1 MLRSN
6 ARNSLQFTADRFLLL
21 FYPTL
26 WSALLSIVSLIIG
39 HAILPP
45 ERKRLNDILGEAL
58 KGLAEGVRGSSNVQ
72 TAREPEVV
80 AASDVLEDAGPDGA
94 EEERHD
100 EREEESATSSAQTA
114 YSPPIQPAGESVSE
128 KKAEAPVKATTY
140 RPLVTLLPVIREHYS
155 TALHGITY
163 DPMSTRRLRPI
174 LTILYAL
181 IGRNPIVKTMAK
193 NPNGAFS
200 FELQPGGGKEQLAES
215 LSGIRELI
223 ALGIEDSLRAIRESY
238 DWHQDDSVSRPRLG
252 GPLGFWQNHF
262 AHHSRAVRKESD
274 PLDPRRRVAQTQ
286 EALLSA
292 TWAYEH
298 DLFTWLE
305 TGFFTLTPGRG
316 MEITERDLKDRSR
329 RDMARTLFVREK
341 VRGRRGRRA
350 DSPNASGDASESDA
364 PPSKTPLSKAD
375 LAKVQNERVKAAAWL
390 VAILDV
396 SHGDPRRSM
405 SVHHST
411 QYTLLDSTARQRC
424 QFFVQRVS
432 RTPQCCLPE
441 QRGGSVHAQD
451 ETVLL
456 SVVRRG
462 LVGAKQYAGR
472 SSVRSMDSGS
482 QR

>member
-1 MLRSN
+1 MRT
-6 ARNSLQFTADRFLLL
+6 SLQFTADRFLLL

-26 WSALLSIVSLIIG
+26 WSALLSNVSLVIG

-72 TAREPEVV
+72 TAPEPEVASV
-80 AASDVLEDAGPDGA
+80 ADVLEDAGPDGA

-114 YSPPIQPAGESVSE
+114 YSPPISPAGESVSE
-128 KKAEAPVKATTY
+128 KKAQVPVKASTY
-140 RPLVTLLPVIREHYS
+140 RPLVTLLPIIRDHYS

-181 IGRNPIVKTMAK
+181 IGRNPIVKAMAK
-193 NPNGAFS
+193 NPTGAFA
-200 FELQPGGGKEQLAES
+200 FELQSGGGKEQLAES
-215 LSGIRELI
+215 LRGIRELI

-238 DWHQDDSVSRPRLG
+238 DWHQDDSGSRPRLG

-262 AHHSRAVRKESD
+262 AHHSRAVRKEGES
-274 PLDPRRRVAQTQ
+274 LDPRRRVAQTQ

-305 TGFFTLTPGRG
+305 TGFFTPTPGRG
-316 MEITERDLKDRSR
+316 MEITERDVKERSR
-329 RDMARTLFVREK
+329 RDMARRLFKQEK
-341 VRGRRGRRA
+341 VRGRRGHRS
-350 DSPNASGDASESDA
+350 DDPNMSGDTSEPHA
-364 PPSKTPLSKAD
+364 PLSKAD
-375 LAKVQNERVKAAAWL
+375 LAKVQDERVKAAAWL

-396 SHGDPRRSM
+396 S
-405 SVHHST
+405 
-411 QYTLLDSTARQRC
+411 
-424 QFFVQRVS
+424 
-432 RTPQCCLPE
+432 
-441 QRGGSVHAQD
+441 RGGS
-451 ETVLL
+451 
-456 SVVRRG
+456 
-462 LVGAKQYAGR
+462 
-472 SSVRSMDSGS
+472 
-482 QR
+482 